1 MCTVFFFHFLRIM
14 LAPSLQTALQYKLG
28 CICTGEWPSF
38 HGTCFIVMSATRPAV
53 SPRCVCVCSVIIE
66 GQFCFLYNE
75 YSVSYLI
82 IFVYS
87 KVVKMFLVK
96 SFIVSPFTSVVRLVW
111 IFVFGEKVGIRA
123 LFWISVDQVLF

>member
-1 MCTVFFFHFLRIM
+1 M
-14 LAPSLQTALQYKLG
+14 
-28 CICTGEWPSF
+28 
-38 HGTCFIVMSATRPAV
+38 
-53 SPRCVCVCSVIIE
+53 
-66 GQFCFLYNE
+66 
-75 YSVSYLI
+75 SYLI